1 MSASSS
7 TERIKT
13 TGGRRRVKKTI
24 EVANSNAAFAANSA
38 ASGSYAMHSPSVA
51 ASSSGGNAMFSSG
64 SGGTGSAAAAAAAG
78 AAGNG
83 ASAVRDGVAVHGQGM
98 AYNDG
103 FHGGSGG
110 MIVRSTSPRASNNK
124 GGFIGR
130 RHSRQKSGEA
140 SGLKKIQ
147 RREKKKRLK
156 NVSSLILCVFFC
168 SLRT

>member
-24 EVANSNAAFAANSA
+24 EVANSNGAFGANSG
-38 ASGSYAMHSPSVA
+38 ASGSNAMHSPSVA

-64 SGGTGSAAAAAAAG
+64 SGSVGAAG

-83 ASAVRDGVAVHGQGM
+83 ASAVRDGVAVHGQAM

-110 MIVRSTSPRASNNK
+110 IMVRSTSPRASNNK

-147 RREKKKRLK
+147 RRNKKG
-156 NVSSLILCVFFC
+156 
-168 SLRT
+168 